1 MKEVRILINRKRTD
15 GLDFYV
21 RGRRLMLFNGLLNEK
36 KVSKTIL
43 FIIIIFENVMLSL
56 FLEETRREI
65 P

>member
-15 GLDFYV
+15 ELDFYV
-21 RGRRLMLFNGLLNEK
+21 RGRRLMLFNELLNEK
-36 KVSKTIL
+36 KVSKIL

>member
-36 KVSKTIL
+36 KVSKIL
-43 FIIIIFENVMLSL
+43 FIIIIFENVMFSL

>member
-1 MKEVRILINRKRTD
+1 MKEVRILINRKRTN

-36 KVSKTIL
+36 KVSKIL
-43 FIIIIFENVMLSL
+43 FIIIFENVMLSL
-56 FLEETRREI
+56 FLKETRREI